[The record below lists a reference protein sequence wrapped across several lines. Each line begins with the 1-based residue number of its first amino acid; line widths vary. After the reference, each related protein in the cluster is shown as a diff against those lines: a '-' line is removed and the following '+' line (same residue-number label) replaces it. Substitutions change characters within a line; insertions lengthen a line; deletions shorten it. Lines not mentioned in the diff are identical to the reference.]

1 MATKEEIKRRVKEQ
15 LRWDERIFSEDVNVE
30 VKDSTVELFGT
41 VPTYLCLRA
50 AEDDALFT
58 PGVNA
63 VQNNIQVKYPE
74 GVTVPSDSEIEE
86 RINSIYSWHTN
97 LSSYDLNVQ
106 VKNGWVTLGGTVES
120 FYKKMIAEDLAYTV
134 NGVID
139 VKNEITIVPTRKIS
153 DQGIAEAIKD
163 ALKIRVEVDLD
174 EVDIKVANG
183 VVSLTGA
190 VSTRTAAK
198 VAYETA
204 LYTAGVTGV
213 VDNIMVLQK

>member
-1 MATKEEIKRRVKEQ
+1 MATTEEIKRRVKEQ
-15 LRWDERIFSEDVNVE
+15 LRWDERVFSEEVNVE
-30 VKDSTVELFGT
+30 VKDSTVELSGT
-41 VPTYLCLRA
+41 VSTYLSLRA
-50 AEDDALFT
+50 AENDALFT

-74 GVTVPSDSEIEE
+74 GVTVPSDSEIEK
-86 RINSIYSWHTN
+86 RINSIYSWHAN
-97 LSSYDLNVQ
+97 LSSYDLNVK
-106 VKNGWVTLGGTVES
+106 VENGWVTLGGTVDS

-139 VKNEITIVPTRKIS
+139 IKNEITIVPTRKIS

-163 ALKIRVEVDLD
+163 ALKIRAEVELD

-190 VSTRTAAK
+190 VSSRTAAN